1 MTTGGWIFLAL
12 SWGFS
17 LWLVIFCFKN
27 IFKEE
32 KRDASPNASK
42 AEPGPDA
49 S

>member
-32 KRDASPNASK
+32 KQLK
-42 AEPGPDA
+42 QAEPA
-49 S
+49 SHASED